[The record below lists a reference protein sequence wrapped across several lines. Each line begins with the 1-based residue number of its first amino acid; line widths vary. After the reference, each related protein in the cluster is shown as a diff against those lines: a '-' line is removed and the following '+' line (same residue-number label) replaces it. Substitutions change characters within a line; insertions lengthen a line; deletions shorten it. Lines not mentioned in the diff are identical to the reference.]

1 MLVLLKRTQ
10 NLINANPIISI
21 EEPTVLGLPPGA
33 MIMEESNEYLLKVS
47 NLKVQLQDEII
58 LEHVNFQIK
67 KGTTLAIVGPNGA
80 GKTML
85 FRTLLNLIP
94 YTGTI
99 QWAQKVKIGYVPQN
113 VSVKDVPISVKEFL
127 SYNQGA
133 DVENVLTAV
142 KLNGP
147 DVINKTLSVLSGGQ
161 LRRVLVAWAL
171 IDNPDVLLFDEP
183 TVGVDI
189 GGEESIFS
197 TLKDL
202 KDKRNITLLLIT
214 HDIHL
219 VKEYT
224 DKLLALNKCTTFFG
238 DSQKIAEPSLQ
249 EKIYGERVCL
259 AV

>member
-1 MLVLLKRTQ
+1 MDRMTIRIWPFLSTLDDGGQVT
-10 NLINANPIISI
+10 
-21 EEPTVLGLPPGA
+21 
-33 MIMEESNEYLLKVS
+33 YLCKDAGS
-47 NLKVQLQDEII
+47 K
-58 LEHVNFQIK
+58 HVFYC
-67 KGTTLAIVGPNGA
+67 
-80 GKTML
+80 
-85 FRTLLNLIP
+85 R
-94 YTGTI
+94 
-99 QWAQKVKIGYVPQN
+99 
-113 VSVKDVPISVKEFL
+113 VKDVPISVKEFL

-133 DVENVLTAV
+133 DVESVLTAV

-147 DVINKTLSVLSGGQ
+147 DVINKTLSVLSGSQ

-219 VKEYT
+219 
-224 DKLLALNKCTTFFG
+224 
-238 DSQKIAEPSLQ
+238 
-249 EKIYGERVCL
+249 
-259 AV
+259 